1 MGQFFNQNR
10 LITSENT
17 ENYVLSDFLCIYFPG
32 RYLRHENDL
41 SLCCFLLVSYVSV
54 LMHIIEITKQW
65 LASSSK
71 RCMRHRVWKV
81 SHRYFS
87 LRACLVCIT
96 REAEEIGDVLA
107 CEQVPDLIIGRRK
120 HRRVELTG
128 ACSRARDVWMQ
139 TTLLW
144 RQILPVSQALLKQSS
159 KCPCLSAVCGFC
171 SPLF

>member
-1 MGQFFNQNR
+1 M
-10 LITSENT
+10 TSKNT

-41 SLCCFLLVSYVSV
+41 SLCCFLLVSLVSNVSV
-54 LMHIIEITKQW
+54 LVHIIEITKQW

-71 RCMRHRVWKV
+71 RCMWHRDWMV
-81 SHRYFS
+81 SHLYFS

-107 CEQVPDLIIGRRK
+107 CEQVPDLVIGRRK
-120 HRRVELTG
+120 NRQLELTG
-128 ACSRARDVWMQ
+128 ACSQARDVWMQ

-144 RQILPVSQALLKQSS
+144 RQILPLSQALLKQSS